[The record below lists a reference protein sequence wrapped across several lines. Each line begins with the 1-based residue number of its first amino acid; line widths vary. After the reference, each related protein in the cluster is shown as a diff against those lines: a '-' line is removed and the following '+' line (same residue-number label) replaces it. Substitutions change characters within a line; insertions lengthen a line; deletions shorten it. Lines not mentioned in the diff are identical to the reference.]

1 MRKHNIDV
9 PNAYKDKDST
19 PNSFKG
25 KGQALMANTSSSME
39 WILDSGASYHMGS
52 SKDDFC
58 SLNKSKVPHIFVG
71 DDTKMEVEG
80 KGNIEMETG
89 EFKDVLYVPNLS
101 SNLLSVYQITHLGD
115 GHKVEFLP
123 DSVQV

>member
-1 MRKHNIDV
+1 M
-9 PNAYKDKDST
+9 PGTSKDST
-19 PNSFKG
+19 PTSSKG
-25 KGQALMANTSSSME
+25 KGQALMANTSSSSK

-52 SKDDFC
+52 SRDDFC

-80 KGNIEMETG
+80 KGHVEMETG

-115 GHKVEFLP
+115 GHKVEFLL
-123 DSVQV
+123 DLVMV